1 MVSQYGNTYFGLSTD
16 IPKPSGTALNGRA
29 FVEMD
34 TSKLYFY
41 DAENG
46 QWLEWTGSSSNIDD
60 AI

>member
-1 MVSQYGNTYFGLSTD
+1 MVSQYGNTYFGLRTD
-16 IPKPSGTALNGRA
+16 DKPSGTALNGRA

-46 QWLEWTGSSSNIDD
+46 TWIEWTGGSSNIDD
-60 AI
+60 AS